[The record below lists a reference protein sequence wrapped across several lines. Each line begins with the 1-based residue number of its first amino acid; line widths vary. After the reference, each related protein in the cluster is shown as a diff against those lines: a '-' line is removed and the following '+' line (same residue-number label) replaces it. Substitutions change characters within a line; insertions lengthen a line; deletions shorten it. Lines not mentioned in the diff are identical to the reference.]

1 MSNPGDNLLEA
12 LAKDSRVKRFKEL
25 EAKIEKHPT
34 IYKAYEDLKIAQQLY
49 VRAKA
54 NASSKTEQ
62 LKEIYETQKKA
73 LLENPWVDEYL
84 DLMES
89 INHDIQWMIETIERS
104 LNEELKDIE

>member
-1 MSNPGDNLLEA
+1 MHHPGDKLLKA
-12 LAKDSRVKRFKEL
+12 LKEDPRVKRFQAL
-25 EAKIEKHPT
+25 EQKIETHPT
-34 IYKAYEDLKIAQQLY
+34 LFKAYEALKIAQQKY

-54 NASSKTEQ
+54 QQAPNTET
-62 LKEIYETQKKA
+62 LKAIYETQRTA
-73 LLENPWVDEYL
+73 LLENPWVAEYL

>member
-1 MSNPGDNLLEA
+1 MSRPGDNLLEA
-12 LAKDSRVKRFKEL
+12 LKNDPRVKRFKAL
-25 EAKIEKHPT
+25 EEKIEMHPK
-34 IYKAYEDLKIAQQLY
+34 IYQAYEDLKIAQQRY

-54 NASSKTEQ
+54 QQSSNTEA
-62 LKEIYETQKKA
+62 LKVTYETQKKA

-89 INHDIQWMIETIERS
+89 LNHDIQWMIETMERS